1 MSSLFHKPNYN
12 ACLRHSTQSI
22 RGDLVPLRSVAA
34 AKSRH
39 WHLQRALPSPLSLP
53 WPEGCCANNL
63 VQNISGGRSAEGQQT
78 AVIKE
83 SLRIGP
89 GVAAPLL
96 RVVPASGA
104 TISGAYIPP
113 NARYQPSYTV
123 SADSPYTD
131 HCWDERVFR
140 PLLRKDFQEPEE
152 L

>member
-1 MSSLFHKPNYN
+1 
-12 ACLRHSTQSI
+12 
-22 RGDLVPLRSVAA
+22 
-34 AKSRH
+34 
-39 WHLQRALPSPLSLP
+39 
-53 WPEGCCANNL
+53 
-63 VQNISGGRSAEGQQT
+63 
-78 AVIKE
+78 VIKE

-89 GVAAPLL
+89 GVAAHLL

-104 TISGAYIPP
+104 MISGAYIPP
-113 NARYQPSYTV
+113 NASYQPSYTV